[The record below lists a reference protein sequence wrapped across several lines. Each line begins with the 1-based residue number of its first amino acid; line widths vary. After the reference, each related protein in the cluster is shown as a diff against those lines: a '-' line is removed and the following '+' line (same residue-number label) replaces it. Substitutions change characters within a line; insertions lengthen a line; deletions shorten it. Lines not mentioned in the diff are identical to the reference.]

1 MKNDGKSDGKM
12 TGLRLMIPLLLL
24 LLPLLSYPL
33 LWKKIFS
40 SQVPLWGE
48 VQAVTLAVIGLCA
61 AGAVCAF
68 PARLKRLW
76 EIPRLRI
83 LLIFAGAGVATAC
96 LQQLIYP
103 GPAEYIYTSFFFFL
117 LPVAGMIFSSEL
129 KRLMPCFAAL
139 LFIPAII
146 VTVRTPD
153 LSGWAGNW
161 NWNFSLLAVA
171 FSAYFLLF
179 FRSSLCK
186 AVLWGVGCI
195 TFALIL
201 VSCFKPE
208 VTPRGTFAGLIGA
221 TLCLAI
227 FRNIAPKRRW
237 AFALWAVILTLVL
250 FTGSVGN
257 VFERIRDSRF
267 QLWRGSLECTLAHF
281 PIGVGFDRFES
292 MINANLPEIYYF
304 TPFAASRHP
313 HPHNEFLN
321 YAVSYGLPGAIF
333 FVLLCL
339 ALLRGLRFRD
349 HRSVW
354 LCWLVLLLGIH
365 GQFDVLLGVPQTGTF
380 FLLGA
385 GVLAGNSMTKLS
397 PHGRN
402 LTAYAGKILCIILF
416 FSAFIL
422 AVNCGRSGYFLREA
436 RLALFRKDTLQA
448 EVMLK
453 KSLQNHVSANALYT
467 AGAVSL
473 FNFRNP
479 DMAISY
485 LERIKDELG
494 LPMVYHSNA
503 LLARAFAIKGEYAKA
518 INYFDEE
525 LKFYPFSALASG
537 LRLSVLR
544 QAKADEKAV
553 TEENIRFAALM
564 KMRGLKV
571 EEFSKLLR
579 NQELDDAPLKTRRDE

>member
-1 MKNDGKSDGKM
+1 M
-12 TGLRLMIPLLLL
+12 TGLRLLIPLLLL
-24 LLPLLSYPL
+24 VLPLFSYPL
-33 LWKKIFS
+33 QWKKIFS

-61 AGAVCAF
+61 AGALFAA
-68 PARLKRLW
+68 PLRLKRLW
-76 EIPRLRI
+76 QVPRLRF

-96 LQQLIYP
+96 LQHLIYP
-103 GPAEYIYTSFFFFL
+103 GPAEYIFTSFFFFL

-129 KRLMPCFAAL
+129 KRLMPCFAVL

-146 VTVRTPD
+146 VTLRTPD
-153 LSGWAGNW
+153 FSGWAGNW
-161 NWNFSLLAVA
+161 NWNFSLLAA
-171 FSAYFLLF
+171 ASSAYFLLF
-179 FRSSLCK
+179 FRNNLRK
-186 AVLWGVGCI
+186 AILWGAGCI
-195 TFALIL
+195 TLALIL

-257 VFERIRDSRF
+257 VFEHIRDSRF

-321 YAVSYGLPGAIF
+321 YAVSYGLAGAIF

-339 ALLRGLRFRD
+339 NLLRGLRFRD

-354 LCWLVLLLGIH
+354 LCWIVLLLCIH
-365 GQFDVLLGVPQTGTF
+365 GQFDVLLSIPQTGVL

-385 GVLAGNSMTKLS
+385 GVLAGNSISKL
-397 PHGRN
+397 PPGGKN
-402 LTAYAGKILCIILF
+402 VTANAGKIICVILF
-416 FSAFIL
+416 AFAFIL
-422 AVNCGRSGYFLREA
+422 AVNCGKSGYFLREA
-436 RLALFRKDTLQA
+436 RLALFKKNTLQA

-453 KSLQNHVSANALYT
+453 KSLNSHVNANALYT

-479 DMAISY
+479 DLATGY
-485 LERIKDELG
+485 LERIRNDLG

-518 INYFDEE
+518 INYSDEE

-544 QAKADEKAV
+544 QANADDKAIA
-553 TEENIRFAALM
+553 EENIRFSALM

-579 NQELDDAPLKTRRDE
+579 NQELDDAPLKTRDDE

>member
-24 LLPLLSYPL
+24 ALPLFSYPL

-40 SQVPLWGE
+40 AQVPLWGE
-48 VQAVTLAVIGLCA
+48 VQAVTLGVIGLCA
-61 AGAVCAF
+61 AGAICAV
-68 PARLKRLW
+68 PDRLKRLW
-76 EIPRLRI
+76 ATPRLRI
-83 LLIFAGAGVATAC
+83 LLIFAAAGVVTAC

-103 GPAEYIYTSFFFFL
+103 GPAEYVCTSFFFFL
-117 LPVAGMIFSSEL
+117 LPIAGMVFSSEL
-129 KRLMPCFAAL
+129 KRLMPCFAVVL
-139 LFIPAII
+139 LIPATI
-146 VTVRTPD
+146 VTLRSPD

-161 NWNFSLLAVA
+161 NWNFSLLAAVS
-171 FSAYFLLF
+171 SAWFLLF
-179 FRSSLCK
+179 FRKDLRK
-186 AVLWGVGCI
+186 AALWGVACI

-201 VSCFKPE
+201 VSFFKPD

-221 TLCLAI
+221 TFTVVI

-237 AFALWAVILTLVL
+237 AFALWAVVLTLVL

-257 VFERIRDSRF
+257 MFERIRDSRF

-292 MINANLPEIYYF
+292 MINENLPEIYYF

-321 YAVSYGLPGAIF
+321 YAASYGLTGAIF

-354 LCWLVLLLGIH
+354 LCWIVLLLGIH
-365 GQFDVLLGVPQTGTF
+365 GQFDVLLGVPQTGTL

-385 GVLAGNSMTKLS
+385 GVLAGNSVTKLH
-397 PHGRN
+397 PP
-402 LTAYAGKILCIILF
+402 GKNFIAHVGKSICAVLF
-416 FSAFIL
+416 IAAFFL
-422 AVNCGRSGYFLREA
+422 AVNCGKSGYFLREA
-436 RLALFRKDTLQA
+436 RLALFRKDTLRA
-448 EVMLK
+448 ELMLK
-453 KSLQNHVSANALYT
+453 KSLDCHVSANALYT

-473 FNFRNP
+473 FNFHNP
-479 DMAISY
+479 DMAINY
-485 LERIKDELG
+485 LERINNELG

-503 LLARAFAIKGEYAKA
+503 LLARASAIKGEYAKA

-544 QAKADEKAV
+544 QAKADEKAIA
-553 TEENIRFAALM
+553 EENIRFAALM

-579 NQELDDAPLKTRRDE
+579 NQELDDAPLKTRDDE